1 MKKDIHPQY
10 YSDAKFTCSC
20 GATLTTGATQEE
32 ITVEVC
38 SQCHPFYTGKRKVV
52 DATGRVDRFKK
63 LSQKA
68 DKKKGLRKNI
78 KSKEQKRKEKED
90 RTLEKTIPTKKEET
104 KEVKKAQP
112 KTTKKA
118 VAKKTTE
125 KEVTKKAK
133 EKTPS
138 KEKKSA

>member
-10 YSDAKFTCSC
+10 YSDATFTCSC
-20 GATLTTGATQEE
+20 GAKLVTGATQKE

-68 DKKKGLRKNI
+68 DATKDARKDI
-78 KSKEQKRKEKED
+78 KSKDQKRKEKED
-90 RTLEKTIPTKKEET
+90 RTLEKTIPEKKNTTEKKE
-104 KEVKKAQP
+104 KPANAPKK
-112 KTTKKA
+112 KTTKTA
-118 VAKKTTE
+118 
-125 KEVTKKAK
+125 
-133 EKTPS
+133 
-138 KEKKSA
+138 EKKSTKAKK